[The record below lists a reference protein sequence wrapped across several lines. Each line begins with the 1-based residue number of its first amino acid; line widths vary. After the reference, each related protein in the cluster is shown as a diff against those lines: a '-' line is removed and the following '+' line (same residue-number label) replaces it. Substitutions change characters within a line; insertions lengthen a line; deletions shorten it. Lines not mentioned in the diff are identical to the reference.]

1 MTSKEVRQKF
11 LDFFKKREHS
21 IISSASLIPENDS
34 SLLFTNSGM
43 SPLIPYLLGEK
54 HPQGRRLVN
63 SQRCFRAEDIEKVG
77 DSYHTTFFEML
88 GNWSLGDYF
97 KKEQLNYWF
106 EFLIEELGLN
116 PKRLYQTVYVGDAK
130 IVKDQE
136 SIQILKEI
144 YLKYGIKALEGPE
157 TKTDGTLGP
166 GIEIDFNRYR
176 IFAYKRDKNWWQ
188 RGDVIGELGGPDSET
203 FYDTGK
209 KHNLKFGRYCH
220 LNCECGRFIEIGNS
234 VFMQYQ
240 KTKDGWQHLKE
251 KNVDFGAGLERIT
264 MIVQKKN
271 NIFEIDL
278 FENIIKKIQELSG
291 IKYQENYSSFEIIAD
306 HLKAAVFIMG
316 DNRGVSPSNVEQ
328 GYIVRRL
335 IRKAIRHAK
344 QIGIEKKM
352 WIKEIAEII
361 VQDYLEI
368 YPELKQNFDFIINNL
383 KEEEDKFSKTME
395 RGLKELEKYIKEEK
409 EITGAL
415 AFDIYQT
422 YGFPLE
428 MIEEELVK
436 KERKIIDKQEFQQ
449 ALKRHQKLS
458 RTTAIGKFKGGLADV
473 SEQTKKFH
481 TATHLLL
488 SALRKILS
496 EDVRQKGSNIT
507 AERLRFDFSHSEKL
521 NEEQKQEIEKL
532 VNQIIKKDLPI
543 ICEEMS
549 LNEAKKQGAL
559 GVFEQR
565 YGEKVKVYT
574 IGKGQDLFSKEIC
587 AGPHVKHTGELGNFK
602 IIKEESSGAGIR
614 RIKAVLE

>member
-1 MTSKEVRQKF
+1 MTSKEIRQKF

-77 DSYHTTFFEML
+77 DGYHTTFFEML

-106 EFLIEELGLN
+106 EFLIEELGLS
-116 PKRLYQTVYVGDAK
+116 PKKIYQTVYVGDAK
-130 IVKDQE
+130 IAKDQE

-144 YLKYGIKALEGPE
+144 YLKYGIEALEGPE
-157 TKTDGTLGP
+157 TKKDGALGP
-166 GIEIDFNRYR
+166 GIEIDFNRCR
-176 IFAYKRDKNWWQ
+176 IFAYGWDKNWWQ
-188 RGDVIGELGGPDSET
+188 RGEAIGELGGSDSET
-203 FYDTGK
+203 FFDTGK
-209 KHNLKFGRYCH
+209 RHNSKFGKHCH
-220 LNCECGRFIEIGNS
+220 LNCKCGRFLEIGNS

-240 KTKDGWQHLKE
+240 KIQDGWQQI
-251 KNVDFGAGLERIT
+251 KNKNIDFGGGLERIT
-264 MIVQKKN
+264 MLAQGKN

-278 FENIIKKIQELSG
+278 FENIIKKIEELSG
-291 IKYQENYSSFEIIAD
+291 VRYQENSKPFEIIAD

-316 DNRGVSPSNVEQ
+316 DNRGIGPSNVEQ

-335 IRKAIRHAK
+335 IRRAIRHAK

-383 KEEEDKFSKTME
+383 AQEEDKFSKTME
-395 RGLKELEKYIKEEK
+395 RGLKELEKYIKEER

-428 MIEEELVK
+428 MIEEELMK
-436 KERKIIDKQEFQQ
+436 KGRKITDKQEFQQ
-449 ALKRHQKLS
+449 ALKRHQELS
-458 RTTAIGKFKGGLADV
+458 RTTAIGRFKGGLADV
-473 SEQTKKFH
+473 GEQTKKFH

-488 SALRKILS
+488 SALRKILGK
-496 EDVRQKGSNIT
+496 DVLQKGSNIT
-507 AERLRFDFSHSEKL
+507 AERLRFDFSCSEKL
-521 NEEQKQEIEKL
+521 SEQQKQEIEKL
-532 VNQIIKKDLPI
+532 VNQIIKRDLPV

-549 LNEAKKQGAL
+549 LDEAKKQGAL

-574 IGKGQDLFSKEIC
+574 IGEGQDLFSKEIC
-587 AGPHVKHTGELGNFK
+587 AGPHIKHTGELGNFK